1 MSDKLLKLGIPAGSL
16 QEATGE
22 LFRKAGYH
30 IKFPSRSYYPE
41 IDDPEIECLLIRAQE
56 MARYVEQ
63 GALDAGITGFDWI
76 VENNAQVHEV
86 CELMFSKVSRRP
98 VRWVLCVPEDSPAK
112 SVQDLQGK
120 RIATEVVELTKSFL
134 ARHGVAAQIEFS
146 WGATEVK
153 PPKLADAIVEVT
165 ETGSSLRAN
174 NLRIIAEVLQ
184 STTRFVANKTAMTD
198 DWKRSKI
205 DNLALMLKSCLAAEN
220 KVGLMMNVRRV
231 DLPKVLEQLPALQK
245 PTVSS
250 LSDPDWVDVN
260 TIVDEAFVRVV
271 VPKLKGA
278 GARGI
283 VEYQINKIID

>member
-1 MSDKLLKLGIPAGSL
+1 MTDRILKLGIPAGSL

-22 LFRKAGYH
+22 LFRKAGYN
-30 IKFPSRSYYPE
+30 IKFSSRSYYPE

-63 GALDAGITGFDWI
+63 GVLDAGITGYDWI
-76 VENNAQVHEV
+76 LENNAKVHEV

-98 VRWVLCVPEDSPAK
+98 VRWVLCVPNDSPAQ
-112 SVQDLQGK
+112 SVKDLKGK
-120 RIATEVVELTKSFL
+120 RIATEVVDLTKSFL
-134 ARHGVAAQIEFS
+134 ARHGVEAQVEFS

-153 PPKLADAIVEVT
+153 PPTLADAIVEVT

-184 STTRFVANKTAMTD
+184 STTRFVANTAAYAD
-198 DWKRSKI
+198 LWKREKI
-205 DNLALMLKSCLAAEN
+205 DNLALMLKSCLAAEG

-231 DLPKVLEQLPALQK
+231 DLPQVLEQLPALQK

-260 TIVDEAFVRVV
+260 TIVDESFVRVV
-271 VPKLKGA
+271 VPKLKASGA
-278 GARGI
+278 LGI
-283 VEYQINKIID
+283 VEYQINKIIE